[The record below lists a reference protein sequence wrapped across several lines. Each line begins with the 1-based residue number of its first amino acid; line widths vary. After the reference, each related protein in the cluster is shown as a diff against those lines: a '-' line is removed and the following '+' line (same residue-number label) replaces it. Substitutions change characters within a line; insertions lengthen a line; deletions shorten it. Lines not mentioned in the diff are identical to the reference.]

1 MTDAGIS
8 LALAIG
14 AFVLDIVIRVLAV
27 VFVPKNR
34 RPATATAWLLAI
46 FFVPYAGGILFLLLG
61 STRLSKR
68 RRERQQEINT
78 FILQATDGLEESRP
92 SELPAAWMDS
102 AVRLNRELGAMP
114 LVGGNRA
121 QLFGDYQRSIDEMT
135 KLVESAT
142 TFVHAQFYI
151 LILDSTTA
159 GFFAALEGAKL
170 RGVAVRVLFDH
181 FASLRTPGYHR
192 TLRALTRSG
201 IEWHRLLPLQPWL
214 GGYQRPDLRNHR
226 KVLVVD
232 GRVAFMGSQNMVDRT
247 YNKWRNRHRG
257 LKWQDIMVR
266 LEGPIVAGLNA
277 IFITDW
283 YGETDVL
290 LEREGSQTVAPM
302 APDAPLLNC
311 QVVPSG
317 PGFEGENNLRLFNTL
332 IYAAQE
338 RVVLTSPYF
347 VPDDSMLYAVT
358 TAAQR
363 GVQVEL
369 FVSEVGDQALVYH
382 AQRSYYE
389 ALLKAGVIIWLYRSP
404 TILHAKHFTIDDEV
418 AVVGSSNMDM
428 RSFTLN
434 LEVSLMVQGRSF
446 VADLRQVQEG
456 YRRASRRLSLAEWQ
470 QRPLRSAVL
479 DNVARLTASVQ

>member
-8 LALAIG
+8 LALGIS
-14 AFVLDIVIRVLAV
+14 AFVLDITIRVLAV

-34 RPATATAWLLAI
+34 RPATAAAWLLAI
-46 FFVPYAGGILFLLLG
+46 FFSPYAGAILYLLFS

-68 RRERQQEINT
+68 RRARQREINE
-78 FILQATDGLEESRP
+78 FILDATDGLDDSPP
-92 SELPAAWMDS
+92 SELPLPWMAS

-135 KLVESAT
+135 KLVQSAT

-159 GFFAALEGAKL
+159 GFFSALEAAHR
-170 RGVAVRVLFDH
+170 RGVTVRVLFDH

-192 TLRALTRSG
+192 TLRTLTRMG
-201 IEWHRLLPLQPWL
+201 VKWQRLLPLQPWL

-247 YNKWRNRHRG
+247 YNKWRNRRRG

-290 LEREGSQTVAPM
+290 LEREGRSTVGPATS
-302 APDAPLLNC
+302 DTPLLDC

-338 RVVLTSPYF
+338 RIVLTSPYF

-418 AVVGSSNMDM
+418 AVLGSSNMDM

-434 LEVSLMVQGRSF
+434 LEVSLMVHGRSF

-456 YRRASRRLSLAEWQ
+456 YRRASRRLTLDEWR